1 MLDNG
6 RLKAKSSPTS
16 ARNNH
21 RRICEYDGIYGSVF
35 ARSSHTDLENRRFL
49 EHMQLLLH
57 IHIGFV
63 NVTKCKN
70 LAKALLPAWWNNN
83 IDPTPLQLLRI
94 HDGQCSLLRTS
105 LPGCQ
110 EMACILGGKHV
121 CTVGPYRA
129 HNL

>member
-57 IHIGFV
+57 IQIGFV

-70 LAKALLPAWWNNN
+70 LAKALLPAW
-83 IDPTPLQLLRI
+83 LLRI